1 MISPDSSLIACH
13 LLQDASAI
21 LLWGACG
28 YLFACVPPTL
38 SSLTARRLSPF
49 LSAAAAVLAAST
61 ALILPVNAAFVGD
74 GWGDALDLATIQAFL
89 FDTNLGPVWIAQV
102 LPALVVLLAT
112 ARRGSGIGFAAL
124 GAALFL
130 SCHIFLGH
138 AVRLQGTAG
147 LMLQASYLVHVLAIG
162 AWLGALVPFIVML
175 QHADTS
181 SQDDFALA
189 MRRFSSAGH
198 LVVGLIIFT
207 GILNAWLIHGRLWP
221 AWHSLYDQLLAA
233 KVIVVS
239 VMVMIAICN
248 RYVLVLRLKRG
259 DGSMRALIWLSCS
272 EVALGSLALVLVSL
286 LSSFD
291 PA

>member
-1 MISPDSSLIACH
+1 LISPDSSLIACR

-38 SSLTARRLSPF
+38 SSDTVRQLRPLLAI
-49 LSAAAAVLAAST
+49 AAAVLVAST
-61 ALILPVNAAFVGD
+61 GLLLPVNAAFVGD
-74 GWGDALDLATIQAFL
+74 GWSDALDLATIQAFL
-89 FDTNLGPVWIAQV
+89 FDTNLGPVWIAQA
-102 LPALVVLLAT
+102 LLALVVLLAT
-112 ARRGSGIGFAAL
+112 MRRDPSIGFAAL

-138 AVRLQGTAG
+138 AVRLQGPAG
-147 LMLQASYLVHVLAIG
+147 LMLQASYLVHVLAVG

-175 QHADTS
+175 RHQGAS

-198 LVVGLIIFT
+198 LVVGLIIVT
-207 GILNAWLIHGRLWP
+207 GVLNAWLIHGRLWP

-239 VMVMIAICN
+239 VMVMIATCN
-248 RYVLVLRLKRG
+248 RYVLVPRLKRG

-286 LSSFD
+286 FSSFD